1 LTEINRPGSS
11 VAYDGRI
18 EQPVA
23 DGAKAPRVRPDPR
36 TVMTIGQYCNRE
48 IISVARETSVVQ
60 AAALMREHH
69 VGTVI
74 VADDVSSRRVPVGI
88 ITDRDIVVEV
98 VATGLDAQR
107 LTVGDLMVGELVTID
122 EEAGFAEAIREMSLR
137 GIRRMPVVSK
147 GGALVGII
155 TLDDVL
161 HHLATPLAALSDL
174 AGRSRRFEA
183 MTRK

>member
-1 LTEINRPGSS
+1 
-11 VAYDGRI
+11 
-18 EQPVA
+18 
-23 DGAKAPRVRPDPR
+23 
-36 TVMTIGQYCNRE
+36 MTIGQYCNRQ
-48 IISVARETSVVQ
+48 IISVARETSVAQ
-60 AAALMREHH
+60 AAVLMREHH